1 MDPEPSSLTP
11 LFDSTFITGVVGLLV
26 LLICSALISGAE
38 VALFSLTQKDLDEAK
53 ESKSKSFEI
62 IIDLLK
68 QPKK

>member
-1 MDPEPSSLTP
+1 MDPEPTSFISL
-11 LFDSTFITGVVGLLV
+11 LDSTVVSGAIGLLV

-38 VALFSLTQKDLDEAK
+38 VALFSLTQKDLDDAK
-53 ESKSKSFEI
+53 NAKSKSYEI